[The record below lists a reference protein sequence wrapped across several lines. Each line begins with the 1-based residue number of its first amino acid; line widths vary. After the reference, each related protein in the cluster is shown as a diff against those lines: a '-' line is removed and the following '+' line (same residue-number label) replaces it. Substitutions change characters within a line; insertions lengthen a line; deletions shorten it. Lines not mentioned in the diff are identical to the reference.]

1 MKKSKN
7 IWIGILIGIVLPFAL
22 VGAINLGLVAFSHY
36 LTEGIFA
43 ASLLL
48 GVGLNVLVI
57 RIWFKEANNRMPNG
71 IMISSMFIFIY
82 WAIRFILL
90 EN

>member
-7 IWIGILIGIVLPFAL
+7 LWVGILIGVVLPFLL
-22 VGAINLGLVAFSHY
+22 VGIINLALIAFNKY

-48 GVGLNVLVI
+48 GVGVNILVI
-57 RIWFKEANNRMPNG
+57 RTKYKNSKSFTPNG

-82 WAIRFILL
+82 WAVRFMLL

>member
-7 IWIGILIGIVLPFAL
+7 LWIGILIGIVLPFTL
-22 VGAINLGLVAFSHY
+22 VGVINLALVAFNHY

-57 RIWFKEANNRMPNG
+57 RIWFKQTNSHTPNG

-82 WAIRFILL
+82 WVIRFMSL